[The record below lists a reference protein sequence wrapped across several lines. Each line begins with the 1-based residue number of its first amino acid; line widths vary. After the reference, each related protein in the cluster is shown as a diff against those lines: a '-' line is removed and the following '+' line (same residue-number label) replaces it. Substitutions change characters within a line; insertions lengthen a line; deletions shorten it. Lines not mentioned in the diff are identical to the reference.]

1 MNYLHGVDHIAD
13 LDGQLRG
20 RRLGLITN
28 PTGVTS
34 GLVPTIEALRERY
47 ELVRLYAPEHGV
59 RGALQAGA
67 KVTNGVDPLSG
78 LPVVSLFGE
87 HEADFA
93 PFEGVDCV
101 LFDIQ
106 DIGARFYT
114 YLYTLSDAM
123 KLCARAKVPLI
134 VLDRYNPLGLSR
146 AEGTLLR
153 EEFSSGVGRYELPAR
168 HAMTIGEFG
177 RYVNAEKQIGCELQ
191 VLPCLGLSR
200 RMDVRQV
207 RVPWVMPSPNIPT
220 WESALVYIGT
230 CLFEG
235 TNLSEGRGTTRPF
248 ELIGAPWLRADE
260 VTARMNRLELPGAR
274 FRTACFTPTFSKH
287 AGQLCAAVQVHVL
300 DPDAFEP
307 FRCGLT
313 LLQTIRETHDEL
325 ELLPFIDLLAGTD
338 RLRAPDFEPERF
350 LAEEAERIR
359 RFEERI
365 APYRLYQ

>member
-1 MNYLHGVDHIAD
+1 MNYLHGVDHITD

-34 GLVPTIEALRERY
+34 GLVPTIEVLRERY
-47 ELVRLYAPEHGV
+47 DLVRLYASEHGV

-67 KVTNGVDPLSG
+67 KVTNGIDPLSG

-123 KLCARAKVPLI
+123 KLCAQAKVPLI

-177 RYVNAEKQIGCELQ
+177 RYVNAEKHIGCELQ
-191 VLPCLGLSR
+191 VLPCLGLDR
-200 RMDVRQV
+200 QMDARQV

-220 WESALVYIGT
+220 WESALVYIRGHEP
-230 CLFEG
+230 LRG
-235 TNLSEGRGTTRPF
+235 PRHHPPVRADRRALAARGRGD
-248 ELIGAPWLRADE
+248 GAHESAGS
-260 VTARMNRLELPGAR
+260 AR
-274 FRTACFTPTFSKH
+274 RTVPDGLLHAYLLQAC
-287 AGQLCAAVQVHVL
+287 GAAVRGGTGACARPGRVRAVSL
-300 DPDAFEP
+300 RPDAAADHP
-307 FRCGLT
+307 RDA
-313 LLQTIRETHDEL
+313 R
-325 ELLPFIDLLAGTD
+325 
-338 RLRAPDFEPERF
+338 RA
-350 LAEEAERIR
+350 
-359 RFEERI
+359 
-365 APYRLYQ
+365 